1 MGQGLTS
8 IMNWVVLRPLSEL
21 RITIMCLLELL
32 MGSIGGKVEINGEEL
47 LVNLINSDRIRE
59 VIERRVAEEMM
70 WWMESEVDKK

>member
-1 MGQGLTS
+1 
-8 IMNWVVLRPLSEL
+8 MNWVMLRPLSEL
-21 RITIMCLLELL
+21 RITSMCLLELL
-32 MGSIGGKVEINGEEL
+32 MGSIGGKVEINGVEL

>member
-1 MGQGLTS
+1 
-8 IMNWVVLRPLSEL
+8 MNWVVLRPLSEL

-59 VIERRVAEEMM
+59 VIERRLAEEMM

>member
-1 MGQGLTS
+1 MTS

-32 MGSIGGKVEINGEEL
+32 MGSIGGKVEINGVEL

>member
-1 MGQGLTS
+1 
-8 IMNWVVLRPLSEL
+8 MNWVVLRPLSEL

-32 MGSIGGKVEINGEEL
+32 MGSIGGKVEINGVEL

>member
-1 MGQGLTS
+1 
-8 IMNWVVLRPLSEL
+8 
-21 RITIMCLLELL
+21 MCLLELL
-32 MGSIGGKVEINGEEL
+32 MGSIGGKVEINGVEL